1 MGKAVTCAYSD
12 SADVIRTRG
21 GGVRV
26 CLLASGS
33 KGNAILVDAGG
44 RKILVDAGLS
54 ASEILRRLALAG
66 VAGADLDAILIS
78 HEHTDHTRGAGTLA
92 RKLKIPLLLSYP
104 TCREMHASLKK
115 VEVVEFESGYP
126 FTFRDLQIDPFP
138 ITHDACDPVGFLIE
152 CAEGKIGIATDLG
165 IATRLVKDKLRGS
178 RVLVLESN
186 HDEEML
192 LNGPYPWHLKQRI
205 RSRHGHLSNT
215 ESAELLDEVIHP
227 GLEGVFLAHLSEVNN
242 DPDVAHRVTATLLAG
257 QNVCAPQLIVGEQH
271 QVSEVWSA

>member
-1 MGKAVTCAYSD
+1 M
-12 SADVIRTRG
+12 
-21 GGVRV
+21 RV

-44 RKILVDAGLS
+44 SKILVDAGLS
-54 ASEILRRLALAG
+54 ASEILRRLASIGIEATE
-66 VAGADLDAILIS
+66 LDAVLIS

-104 TCREMHASLKK
+104 TCREIHASLKK

-126 FTFRDLQIDPFP
+126 FSFKGLLIDPFP
-138 ITHDACDPVGFLIE
+138 ITHDACDPVGFLLE
-152 CAEGKIGIATDLG
+152 CDDGKVGIATDLG
-165 IATRLVKDKLRGS
+165 IATRLVKDKLKEC

-205 RSRHGHLSNT
+205 KSRHGHLSNT
-215 ESAELLDEVIHP
+215 ESAELLDEIIHP
-227 GLEGVFLAHLSEVNN
+227 GLEGIFLAHLSEVNN
-242 DPDVAHRVTATLLAG
+242 DPEIAHCVTATLLEG
-257 QNVCAPQLIVGEQH
+257 QNVCAPRLIIGRQH
-271 QVSEVWSA
+271 QVSEVWTV